1 MVLEAS
7 GVWHLTSFELV
18 LSIKSIFIRL
28 GLDWFVLFREGV
40 WERRGRGDVGP
51 MHGEMEK
58 VERKGSLA
66 TFLSMRFPTLHLCQF
81 GLKNLKILVA

>member
-28 GLDWFVLFREGV
+28 STDWFVYCSGRGFGREGSP
-40 WERRGRGDVGP
+40 GSK
-51 MHGEMEK
+51 HGEMEK
-58 VERKGSLA
+58 AEKRI
-66 TFLSMRFPTLHLCQF
+66 LSQVP
-81 GLKNLKILVA
+81 